1 MFSEVFV
8 GKQMDIACWE
18 DSRGDVERSGNSVR
32 AAGPFDLSIEL
43 LKEKDS
49 KLLFWRTAWE
59 ENRTSHV
66 VFQFKT
72 SSTLTGGHR
81 GAAVRLDM
89 CTNGTGVFR
98 RTEALLDGEMKKTL
112 QSHATVQKCFIITLS
127 NWGSESI
134 VHVVVMF

>member
-49 KLLFWRTAWE
+49 NLL
-59 ENRTSHV
+59 
-66 VFQFKT
+66 
-72 SSTLTGGHR
+72 
-81 GAAVRLDM
+81 
-89 CTNGTGVFR
+89 
-98 RTEALLDGEMKKTL
+98 
-112 QSHATVQKCFIITLS
+112 I
-127 NWGSESI
+127 
-134 VHVVVMF
+134 